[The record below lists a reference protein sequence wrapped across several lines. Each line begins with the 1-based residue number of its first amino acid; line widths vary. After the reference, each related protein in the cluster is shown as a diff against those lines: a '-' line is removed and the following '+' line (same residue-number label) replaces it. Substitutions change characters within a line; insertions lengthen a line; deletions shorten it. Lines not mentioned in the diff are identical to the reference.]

1 MPHPVDVTVGNRVR
15 EMRIRKG
22 FSQQVLGESVGVS
35 FQQVQKYE
43 RGMGSSRLIQI
54 ADVLDVP
61 VATFFEGLGK
71 HSETAAAAT
80 GYDIDPLDVKAS
92 KVARDWSRIGDP
104 RLQGKVAEMLRSL
117 ARPDPSAL

>member
-43 RGMGSSRLIQI
+43 RGKPHGF
-54 ADVLDVP
+54 
-61 VATFFEGLGK
+61 VAP
-71 HSETAAAAT
+71 
-80 GYDIDPLDVKAS
+80 Y
-92 KVARDWSRIGDP
+92 
-104 RLQGKVAEMLRSL
+104 
-117 ARPDPSAL
+117 PDRRCA